1 VSPPEDKFT
10 PWAFRQSLRGM
21 KLTGAQYRIAIELA
35 EHTKSG
41 KPAVWPSIAT
51 LARHCAL
58 NTRTVE
64 RALGELANLGIITK
78 GEGKSTRI
86 LAVQPPVH
94 RPVASGPQTG
104 HTPVHRPDEYLKYEN
119 KGPKATDDQHRVGE
133 VTGSPGGDQSVVE
146 FKEGYPISAPSTL
159 TVDPLD
165 STGSP
170 EKLPPAVH
178 DTCPECGGAVTGDGE
193 YHGAHCSLSHCSGCS
208 NSDPWSGAQHIP
220 DCPHHS

>member
-1 VSPPEDKFT
+1 VSAPEGKFT

-35 EHTKSG
+35 EHTTSG
-41 KPAVWPSIAT
+41 KPAVWPSIST
-51 LARHCAL
+51 LARHCAM

-86 LAVQPPVH
+86 LAIQPPVH

-133 VTGSPGGDQSVVE
+133 VTGSPGGDQSGVE
-146 FKEGYPISAPSTL
+146 FKDGYPISASSTL
-159 TVDPLD
+159 TTRPLD
-165 STGSP
+165 SRTGTP
-170 EKLPPAVH
+170 EKLPPRDA
-178 DTCPECGGAVTGDGE
+178 DPCALCGCNMNDPW
-193 YHGAHCSLSHCSGCS
+193 GAH
-208 NSDPWSGAQHIP
+208 AP
-220 DCPHHS
+220 DCPDDPKNFLN